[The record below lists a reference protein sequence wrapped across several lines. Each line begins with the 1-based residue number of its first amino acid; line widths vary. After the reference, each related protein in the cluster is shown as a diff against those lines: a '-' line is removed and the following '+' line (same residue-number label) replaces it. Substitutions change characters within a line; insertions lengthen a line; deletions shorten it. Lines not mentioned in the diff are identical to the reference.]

1 MKQFYKNRIQR
12 KPISN
17 GAGNDLQSY
26 FAEVDTFT
34 PVTVEIFFR
43 KAKLLQ
49 VTLSEQL
56 CRNMAATASS
66 CLNACLGHGCFNCV

>member
-34 PVTVEIFFR
+34 PVTVDNFFS
-43 KAKLLQ
+43 KGK
-49 VTLSEQL
+49 VITSYVE
-56 CRNMAATASS
+56 
-66 CLNACLGHGCFNCV
+66 